1 VSAGSR
7 RQVSNDPKEGKAT
20 MKTLLYVLVLGF
32 CALFGV
38 SLMASTPAEAL
49 KAALVP
55 NASMVFFSDLEAAA
69 NSPLT
74 GQFEQFREQ
83 VNLIQQG
90 GMPRQ
95 LAKWNELA
103 TFVQDMAKGLGVKP
117 ADTLR
122 TMVSINLAQWT
133 FGQKMNFQQ
142 MDLVLASE
150 FKQPIEKKKLWTAL
164 EENSV
169 FGGVESIID
178 EMEIQGVPVLSVFNP
193 DAAADAM
200 FTQLFVAMP
209 SDGRVLFFGGEA
221 AVKSALGRLASGKP
235 AEYSEGLA
243 ELHQSTAGS
252 DSFFLFAPTDP
263 MRTKIAEFGQ
273 QQQATNAAMG
283 NIMAGFAKMKGTV
296 FTVTSSEKIDFNFS
310 VMMASVE
317 DAALV
322 KSMLLDTMV
331 MPSLKM
337 MMMQKVGKMTP
348 LLESMKTAQKGP
360 VANLMAS
367 VSQEDINV
375 FAEVFKPAP
384 ENGAAVPAG
393 IPAQ

>member
-1 VSAGSR
+1 
-7 RQVSNDPKEGKAT
+7 

-169 FGGVESIID
+169 LGGVESIID